1 MRRSLLVVMLLA
13 ALAGCGTSGGGG
25 GAVGVLNRL
34 SSFPD
39 DNGNGYPEI
48 PPPDGVDET
57 ELVAFEITNQI
68 TMSQAE
74 QLANV
79 NIPDF
84 VSNIVTIRARLTVNL
99 TYPGDITDR
108 LTGSRGIAPFE
119 LRGEVACPST
129 MEVRVSVVAD
139 IPLMGE
145 QTVQSFGPYTFN
157 RDTGENAYQCN
168 SILSIETFVDENG
181 QANATVDVTPMN

>member
-1 MRRSLLVVMLLA
+1 MRRSLLVVMWLA
-13 ALAGCGTSGGGG
+13 ALAGCGTSGGGVSG
-25 GAVGVLNRL
+25 ILNQL
-34 SSFPD
+34 DSFPD

-145 QTVQSFGPYTFN
+145 QIVQSFGPYTFN